1 MVIYLDEPAPFS
13 GGRKMS
19 MGEWWFPKGV
29 IRCYYQ
35 QVEKITVG
43 QQWSHVFHCSIK
55 YDHEMICR
63 A

>member
-43 QQWSHVFHCSIK
+43 QQWSHVFHC
-55 YDHEMICR
+55 
-63 A
+63 